1 MSPGSYLLV
10 IVLHGVEVVMLCV
23 SALAIARHRAAWLRS
38 RMRAGIST
46 GGAIRGAGGRHTA
59 YNKCSTSEA
68 ILTGQDS
75 KPKQQFSLRLA
86 ANRFEARIAAS
97 VSNSQGV
104 GQPWQER

>member
-1 MSPGSYLLV
+1 MG
-10 IVLHGVEVVMLCV
+10 GQLCAV
-23 SALAIARHRAAWLRS
+23 DNVRKPRQRAPLRS
-38 RMRAGIST
+38 GQKYS
-46 GGAIRGAGGRHTA
+46 